1 MCAQV
6 SLATYVFA
14 GHVISVCRAE
24 EDHVVAGSSEVRGA
38 QVGDD
43 IAFEAAGVVEVEF
56 LQRFAGREPG
66 GADAALAAVGL
77 AGGDFTL
84 QAGGQE
90 LLVRPGLGLGPL
102 RQPVTDSR
110 RVGGP

>member
-1 MCAQV
+1 M
-6 SLATYVFA
+6 
-14 GHVISVCRAE
+14 RA
-24 EDHVVAGSSEVRGA
+24 RI
-38 QVGDD
+38 Q
-43 IAFEAAGVVEVEF
+43 AAGVVEVEF

-90 LLVRPGLGLGPL
+90 LLVRPGLGPGPL
-102 RQPVTDSR
+102 SQPGDR
-110 RVGGP
+110 FAQGGGL